1 MATVDAEQTADVEA
15 AAVIPAAPEEVFAFL
30 SDLRNHWRLADR
42 FVEVVTLESS
52 EVGHAD
58 GGTVRVR
65 GPLGLRRTA
74 TTRVVAAREPRLMI
88 GTAELAGGTRARVS
102 WFLGKRLNS
111 TRVRLAAE
119 IERASLLDR
128 VLLALGGR
136 WWLRRRFASTLE
148 RLAAEFALG
157 AERAPDQAARV

>member
-1 MATVDAEQTADVEA
+1 M
-15 AAVIPAAPEEVFAFL
+15 
-30 SDLRNHWRLADR
+30 
-42 FVEVVTLESS
+42 
-52 EVGHAD
+52 
-58 GGTVRVR
+58 
-65 GPLGLRRTA
+65 
-74 TTRVVAAREPRLMI
+74 
-88 GTAELAGGTRARVS
+88 S